1 MRSAFGGRFIEA
13 AQKPVIAAL
22 SACGIALYL
31 AYHLTR
37 FQVSAVWPLA
47 PRGDASIVFDQAH
60 AIFERA
66 AYPSGAIF
74 PYPPSAILIFYGLS
88 LGGPAVFMT
97 AWYFLMAAGLIV
109 CLRAS
114 LVQERN
120 ETRAAWLLVGLVS
133 ILIADAPIAWDLRNA
148 NSNLICIGLV
158 MAGYALV
165 GRLPVLAGIL
175 IALAFSI
182 KLYSGLLLVYLFL
195 NGPRRATAAAAAT
208 VFILW
213 LGLPVGLFGTDGAL
227 KLYSGWS
234 DQVRIISDPSLHA
247 SLATRAG
254 GPPIVSLQKAV
265 VNLTGAEFGSD
276 TMRTWL
282 LAIESLWLAALL
294 VYAWRC
300 RGTFCVPIPSRAA
313 LADWVVLMLAPLP
326 FSPWLEPYHAVPV
339 LVAVLLCVAVALD
352 DNQLRSDRMTVL
364 AAMAAL
370 LFFIVVQVP
379 FGFRGFGLVAQF
391 FTLVLALAYLR
402 PRLAKQTHQRPP

>member
-1 MRSAFGGRFIEA
+1 M
-13 AQKPVIAAL
+13 
-22 SACGIALYL
+22 
-31 AYHLTR
+31 
-37 FQVSAVWPLA
+37 
-47 PRGDASIVFDQAH
+47 
-60 AIFERA
+60 
-66 AYPSGAIF
+66 
-74 PYPPSAILIFYGLS
+74 
-88 LGGPAVFMT
+88 
-97 AWYFLMAAGLIV
+97 
-109 CLRAS
+109 
-114 LVQERN
+114 
-120 ETRAAWLLVGLVS
+120 
-133 ILIADAPIAWDLRNA
+133 
-148 NSNLICIGLV
+148 
-158 MAGYALV
+158 
-165 GRLPVLAGIL
+165 LAGIL

-276 TMRTWL
+276 TTRTWL

-352 DNQLRSDRMTVL
+352 DSQLRSDRMTVL

-370 LFFIVVQVP
+370 LFFIVVKVP

>member
-1 MRSAFGGRFIEA
+1 MRSAFGGRFVEA
-13 AQKPVIAAL
+13 GRKPVIAAL
-22 SACGIALYL
+22 SGCGIALYL

-47 PRGDASIVFDQAH
+47 PRWDASIVFDQAH

-66 AYPSGAIF
+66 AYPSSAIF
-74 PYPPSAILIFYGLS
+74 PYPPSAILIFYGLC

-133 ILIADAPIAWDLRNA
+133 ILIADSPIAWDLRNA

-175 IALAFSI
+175 VALAFSI
-182 KLYSGLLLVYLFL
+182 KLYSGLLLVYLFF

-213 LGLPVGLFGTDGAL
+213 VGLPVGLFGTDGAL

-234 DQVRIISDPSLHA
+234 DQVRTIGDPSLHA

-265 VNLTGAEFGSD
+265 VNLTGAEFGSG
-276 TMRTWL
+276 TTRTWL
-282 LAIESLWLAALL
+282 LAIQSLWLAALL

-313 LADWVVLMLAPLP
+313 LADWVVIMLAPLP

-352 DNQLRSDRMTVL
+352 DHQLQSDRMIVL
-364 AAMAAL
+364 AAVAAL
-370 LFFIVVQVP
+370 LFFIVVKVP

-391 FTLVLALAYLR
+391 FALVLALAYLR